1 MMLSSLNKY
10 ATIIASVAA
19 LIVPIGFVSP
29 LLAAENQSST
39 TQVAVRST
47 SASWYQVAEAKLP
60 NNFYV
65 IYRIT
70 ERLIRANKVDS
81 PYLRIILSQDYSV
94 NATANTAY
102 LIVLYQG
109 LLDITEGDTSALAF
123 IIAHEIGHYVKDHY
137 NRVYALEQDANSKLR
152 EILSSSKNQ
161 AEAARRIEA
170 LRQKIIEQLRAYELE
185 ADQIGYLYSVRA
197 GFDPEAGSRG
207 FKLLEKM
214 PGGTMA
220 SETHPSIS
228 DRLAALEALK
238 AKYPPETLRQEGLTQ
253 IERTQPLTYE
263 LAEDKHSLRINS
275 QPTISSVDD
284 IHRRLGQNDR
294 D

>member
-1 MMLSSLNKY
+1 MLSSLNKY

-47 SASWYQVAEAKLP
+47 AASWYQVAEAKLP

-70 ERLIRANKVDS
+70 ERLMRANKVDS
-81 PYLRIILSQDYSV
+81 PYLRIVLAENYSV
-94 NATANTAY
+94 NATANSAY
-102 LIVLYQG
+102 IIVLNQG

-123 IIAHEIGHYVKDHY
+123 IIAHEIGHYVCNHY
-137 NRVYALEQDANSKLR
+137 NKAYDLGRQTYSQVQ
-152 EILSSSKNQ
+152 EILASSKNQ

-170 LRQKIIEQLRAYELE
+170 LRQKVLEQLRAYELE
-185 ADQIGYLYSVRA
+185 ADEIGYLYSVRA
-197 GFDPEAGSRG
+197 GFDPDGGSRG

-214 PGGTMA
+214 PGGTMD

-228 DRLAALEALK
+228 NRLAALEALK
-238 AKYPPETLRQEGLTQ
+238 AKYPPETLRQEGLAQ

-263 LAEDKHSLRINS
+263 LAEDKRSLRINS

-294 D
+294 

>member
-1 MMLSSLNKY
+1 MLSYLNKY

-29 LLAAENQSST
+29 LLAAENQSSN

-70 ERLIRANKVDS
+70 ERLMRANKVDS

-137 NRVYALEQDANSKLR
+137 NKVYALEQDANSKLR

-197 GFDPEAGSRG
+197 GFDPEGGARG
-207 FKLLEKM
+207 FKQVEKM

-238 AKYPPETLRQEGLTQ
+238 AKYPPETLRQEGLAQ
-253 IERTQPLTYE
+253 LERTQPLTYE
-263 LAEDKHSLRINS
+263 LAEHKHSLRINS

-284 IHRRLGQNDR
+284 INQRLGQNH
-294 D
+294 